1 MMAKL
6 HFQEP
11 LLHASVSHDPSDI
24 ILRSWIAAQLLSI
37 ILVLKYYYWLVF
49 IIINLILQ
57 TMILFLN
64 FLLNRKLKTAFSKN
78 TYFIT
83 L

>member
-11 LLHASVSHDPSDI
+11 LLHASVSHDPPEI
-24 ILRSWIAAQLLSI
+24 ILSWIAAQLLSI
-37 ILVLKYYYWLVF
+37 ILVLKYYYWLLF

-64 FLLNRKLKTAFSKN
+64 SLLNRKLKTSFSLK
-78 TYFIT
+78 IHI

>member
-11 LLHASVSHDPSDI
+11 LLHASVSHDPPEI
-24 ILRSWIAAQLLSI
+24 ILSWIAAQLLSI
-37 ILVLKYYYWLVF
+37 ILVLKYYYWLLF

-57 TMILFLN
+57 TMILFWILCW
-64 FLLNRKLKTAFSKN
+64 TES
-78 TYFIT
+78 
-83 L
+83 

>member
-24 ILRSWIAAQLLSI
+24 NSSWIAAQLFSLFGA
-37 ILVLKYYYWLVF
+37 KYY
-49 IIINLILQ
+49 
-57 TMILFLN
+57 
-64 FLLNRKLKTAFSKN
+64 
-78 TYFIT
+78 
-83 L
+83 

>member
-24 ILRSWIAAQLLSI
+24 ILSWIAAQLFSI
-37 ILVLKYYYWLVF
+37 ILVLKYY
-49 IIINLILQ
+49 
-57 TMILFLN
+57 
-64 FLLNRKLKTAFSKN
+64 
-78 TYFIT
+78 
-83 L
+83 

>member
-11 LLHASVSHDPSDI
+11 LLHASVSHDPPDI

-37 ILVLKYYYWLVF
+37 ILVLKYYYWLLF

-64 FLLNRKLKTAFSKN
+64 SLLNRKLKTAFSLK
-78 TYFIT
+78 IHI